1 MADVELADKLTPE
14 YFDLER
20 ARNKSLTNSQSI
32 KGTKNLAGIS
42 KLPKNETEYSKKGL
56 QQQGELSKLH
66 FIQPGPNR
74 HAFGKMGGKS
84 RRRNKKGKKKT
95 NKRRRHRN

>member
-14 YFDLER
+14 YFNLER
-20 ARNKSLTNSQSI
+20 ARKKSLTNSSI
-32 KGTKNLAGIS
+32 TGTKNLAGIS

-56 QQQGELSKLH
+56 QEKGELNKLH

-95 NKRRRHRN
+95 NKRRHRRN